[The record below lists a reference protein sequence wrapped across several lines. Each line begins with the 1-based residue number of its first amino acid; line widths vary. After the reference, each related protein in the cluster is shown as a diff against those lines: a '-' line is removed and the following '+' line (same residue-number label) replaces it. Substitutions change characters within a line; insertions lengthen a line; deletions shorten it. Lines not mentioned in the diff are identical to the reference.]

1 MAEALRTTST
11 EALGSLRSGLTNVL
25 ASVGLGGAAEAEEG
39 AMPEEILPA
48 AGAEPEP
55 EPEPEPELEPEAPD
69 SEPEPDPDAEELL
82 SQPAVSFVVDAEG
95 RLAGLKLDAEGHVV
109 SFDRSELASQLSSV
123 ASPTSLDAAGLG
135 VGSAVV
141 TVDGRKV
148 KSAKALKKRLRK
160 VPEGNT
166 VSLQFTPPSG
176 AARRL
181 LRRHSRDGGHP
192 DVVEKRLKVRLDLIK
207 ETWVVVEL
215 KENMSDLKRKIAAA
229 AVARGV
235 KGASKL
241 AEVNLACCVVAVV
254 DGVQTVLPDE
264 LTVRDALLYAE
275 RSNNPKN
282 QPVRFLE
289 PAKDRQEVDYL
300 YLVKYHVPASW
311 KVVGAVRY
319 AMAAVWLGLGI
330 MLLVVALVEDPHA
343 CSSREEL
350 RSGPEPCAPNEFANH
365 NRTRNETEIECWYCK
380 DWFEPETNV
389 TMRERILDDA
399 EEHCRELQSLSYGA
413 SLQRP
418 FRARFRRSHACAR
431 CVQPLRLCSLRRG
444 FSKVRQTEPA
454 FAVLLA
460 LSAPAVQRRYGSC
473 AIARSCGPSKS
484 AGSVGGCGTR
494 RSRTRRTPRSA
505 S

>member
-25 ASVGLGGAAEAEEG
+25 ASVGLGGTPEAEEG

-55 EPEPEPELEPEAPD
+55 EPEPELEPEALD

-123 ASPTSLDAAGLG
+123 GSPTSLDAAGLG

-192 DVVEKRLKVRLDLIK
+192 EAVEKRLKVRLDLIK

-311 KVVGAVRY
+311 KIVGAVRY

-350 RSGPEPCAPNEFANH
+350 RSGPEACAPNEFANH

-413 SLQRP
+413 CLQRP
-418 FRARFRRSHACAR
+418 FALGFGDHKLARDVSSHRGSVHRDGASPRWAR
-431 CVQPLRLCSLRRG
+431 PSSL
-444 FSKVRQTEPA
+444 V
-454 FAVLLA
+454 FAVPFA
-460 LSAPAVQRRYGSC
+460 LSAPVVQRRYGSC

-484 AGSVGGCGTR
+484 AGNVGGCGTR
-494 RSRTRRTPRSA
+494 R
-505 S
+505 